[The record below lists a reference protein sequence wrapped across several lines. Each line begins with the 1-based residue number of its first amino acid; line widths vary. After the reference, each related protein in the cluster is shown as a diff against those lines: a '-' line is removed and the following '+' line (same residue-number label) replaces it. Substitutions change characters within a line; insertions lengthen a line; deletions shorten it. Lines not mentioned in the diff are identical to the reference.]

1 VKVTLRSDNQPD
13 VLLEA
18 GEAVNLLRLEQHIR
32 TLIVA
37 RNWLK
42 KELARRTAAPK

>member
-13 VLLEA
+13 VFIEA
-18 GEAVNLLRLEQHIR
+18 DEPVSLNRLEQHIR
-32 TLIVA
+32 TLVVA

-42 KELARRTAAPK
+42 KELSRRTAAPK